1 MYPNFKLHIFKLG
14 IHQNQM
20 AKDLGFS
27 DALIS
32 KIIHGYREPTP
43 DEKRQIAA
51 YLRVDEAWLFEKCE
65 LPSRMGRT
73 E

>member
-1 MYPNFKLHIFKLG
+1 
-14 IHQNQM
+14 M

-43 DEKRQIAA
+43 AEKKQIAA
-51 YLRVDEAWLFEKCE
+51 YLRVDERWLFEKCE
-65 LPSRMGRT
+65 SPSRMGHA

>member
-20 AKDLGFS
+20 AKDLGYS
-27 DALIS
+27 DARVS

-43 DEKRQIAA
+43 EEKKQIAA
-51 YLRVDEAWLFEKCE
+51 YLRADEEWLFERCE
-65 LPSRMGRT
+65 LPARSSK
-73 E
+73 